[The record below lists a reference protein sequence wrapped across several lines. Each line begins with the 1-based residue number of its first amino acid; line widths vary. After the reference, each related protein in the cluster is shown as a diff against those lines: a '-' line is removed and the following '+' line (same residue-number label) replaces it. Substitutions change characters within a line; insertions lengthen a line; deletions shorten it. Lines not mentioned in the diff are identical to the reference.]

1 MLMAQMGIK
10 PFFLGGKTTG
20 MPEKIE
26 NIIVHGLNCKNN
38 SSFFFVF
45 SSPLRNNYSIHAQLG
60 VAYKD
65 SLIIHEHQS

>member
-1 MLMAQMGIK
+1 
-10 PFFLGGKTTG
+10 

-26 NIIVHGLNCKNN
+26 NIIVHGLKCKNN

-65 SLIIHEHQS
+65 ALIIHEHQSCLTLVRVVPPTHPFLLY